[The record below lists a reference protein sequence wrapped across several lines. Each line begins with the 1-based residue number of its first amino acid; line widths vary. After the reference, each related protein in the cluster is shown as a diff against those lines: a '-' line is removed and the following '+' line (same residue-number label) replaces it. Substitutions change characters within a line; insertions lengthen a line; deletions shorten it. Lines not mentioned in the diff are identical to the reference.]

1 MKMWDTDMAVG
12 LTGAFLCSKHYGNEI
27 SRNSNGGVII
37 NISSDLGLIA
47 PDQRLY
53 DKPNLPEN
61 QQLVKPVTYSVIKTG
76 LIGLTRYL
84 STYWP
89 DRVRCNV
96 LCLGGVDT
104 GLPADFVQQI
114 SERIPI
120 GRMAEPSDYHGALI
134 FLLSDA
140 LLYMNGAI
148 VPLDGGRSVW

>member
-1 MKMWDTDMAVG
+1 MM
-12 LTGAFLCSKHYGNEI
+12 
-27 SRNSNGGVII
+27 RN
-37 NISSDLGLIA
+37 
-47 PDQRLY
+47 
-53 DKPNLPEN
+53 
-61 QQLVKPVTYSVIKTG
+61 
-76 LIGLTRYL
+76 L

-89 DRVRCNV
+89 DRIRCNV